1 MRQYHTLTLRGRM
14 GSGGGGGREWVLG
27 GKNGFFG
34 HGEGEE
40 WGGGGEWVFVRG
52 EEGRFPVSHPPP
64 Y

>member
-40 WGGGGEWVFVRG
+40 WGGGRMGFC
-52 EEGRFPVSHPPP
+52 
-64 Y
+64 